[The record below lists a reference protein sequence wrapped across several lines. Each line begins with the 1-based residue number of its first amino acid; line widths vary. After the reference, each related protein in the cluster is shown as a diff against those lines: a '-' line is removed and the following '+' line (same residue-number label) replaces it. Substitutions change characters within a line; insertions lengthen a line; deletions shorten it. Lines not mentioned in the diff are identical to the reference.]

1 MMRDTFTDGTNE
13 ITEKDQNFL
22 LEKSQRNSD
31 RLSFARLELY
41 KEIVMRHNTHSSLNK
56 QYFLQL
62 KYVCIKFQVGLKSM
76 LKP

>member
-22 LEKSQRNSD
+22 LEKSQRNYD

-41 KEIVMRHNTHSSLNK
+41 KEIGIILIHL
-56 QYFLQL
+56 
-62 KYVCIKFQVGLKSM
+62 
-76 LKP
+76 